1 MSDDK
6 EQQADPS
13 VALLGVPTGDQTL
26 SRNDVDGLEVSTKQ
40 PPRPKGMS
48 RAEYMR
54 AGPGTDTGTHIV
66 MAGLSPGRRIAI
78 VLAVTALVAVAGAVV
93 WHFVLRG

>member
-1 MSDDK
+1 MSDNK
-6 EQQADPS
+6 EQADPS
-13 VALLGVPTGDQTL
+13 AALLGVPTGDETL
-26 SRNDVDGLEVSTKQ
+26 SRNNVDDLEVSTKQ

-54 AGPGTDTGTHIV
+54 SGPGTDTGTHIV
-66 MAGLSPGRRIAI
+66 MAGLSPGPRIVI